1 MAIISPT
8 GSTLASADSFET
20 SSLDPVL
27 FRRKMDEVVSTIPLH
42 AIRPVLEAID
52 GAATANGERARHLR
66 DALVEHFNR
75 LRPMKARRLFTGLFE
90 PFLVDDP
97 VLYRA
102 PAGVPG
108 LIQRVDM
115 GGLWAALS
123 QMAFPGLAAEVQ
135 CRLDEMARG
144 RILDEVLSGPEAMG
158 LRDHMRRAAAD
169 FLVTLDRDFRLC
181 SRFQMLANDEA
192 EHDARLRT
200 HYLNRKAPIDAEMLG
215 FVRAVLENNAAL
227 LPLAERLRRDMDQIS
242 TTTPGPAVE
251 EEGLSALM
259 VGYAR
264 RVRDLGP
271 AFRDQSRALAWVAPL
286 YALNVKGRTDVFQRY
301 VREHGGAAID
311 DQHPLRRALLAH
323 FSASCTTIH
332 EVVDGLFA
340 DIDML
345 DGGVLSL
352 NRSARGLLTTAV
364 ERFERTLSAVSGTG
378 ILANRTS
385 GPAIRTQLSDVTRR
399 LTQMILPALAVRLQA
414 AMNTRHHEAP
424 DHDDVVWLLEL
435 VWHWGRNLGTV
446 GYASPEI
453 KSLRLF
459 ALEQGRVAFLQA
471 MQVGDG
477 DRAEARM
484 AHLLRIRR
492 LVAAIGEDITPWIT
506 PASPGLH
513 RVVHTY
519 LDSRDDIGAEEWVVI
534 DGFAQ
539 SLRVELN
546 RSRNWKSADHVAT
559 LRLHEERRGLPPPAE
574 CLGALSP
581 L

>member
-1 MAIISPT
+1 MAHISPPEPPPPN
-8 GSTLASADSFET
+8 ADSFHA
-20 SSLDPVL
+20 SSLESVL
-27 FRRKMDEVVSTIPLH
+27 FRRKMDEVVSAIPLH
-42 AIRPVLEAID
+42 AIRPVLDAID
-52 GAATANGERARHLR
+52 GATSANGERARHLR

-115 GGLWAALS
+115 GGLWTALS

-135 CRLDEMARG
+135 CRLDVLAHD
-144 RILDEVLSGPEAMG
+144 RILDEVLAGPEALA
-158 LRDHMRRAAAD
+158 LRDTMRRAAAD
-169 FLVTLDRDFRLC
+169 FLVTLERDFRLC
-181 SRFQMLANDEA
+181 TRFLMLANDEA

-200 HYLNRKAPIDAEMLG
+200 HYLGRKAPIDAEMLG
-215 FVRAVLENNAAL
+215 FIRAVLENNAGL
-227 LPLAERLRRDMDQIS
+227 LPLAERLRRDMDQV
-242 TTTPGPAVE
+242 TTAAVTPVAE

-259 VGYAR
+259 AGYSR
-264 RVRDLGP
+264 PVRDLGP
-271 AFRDQSRALAWVAPL
+271 AFRMQGHALAWTAPL
-286 YALNVKGRTDVFQRY
+286 YALNVRGRIDVFQRY
-301 VREHGGAAID
+301 MREHGGAGID
-311 DQHPLRRALLAH
+311 DQHPLRRALMAH
-323 FSASCTTIH
+323 FDAGCITIR

-345 DGGVLSL
+345 DGGVLSV
-352 NRSARGLLTTAV
+352 NRQARSLLTIAV
-364 ERFERTLSAVSGTG
+364 ERFERTLAAVSGTG

-385 GPAIRTQLSDVTRR
+385 GPAIRTALSDVTRR

-414 AMNTRHHEAP
+414 ALNARHAPAP
-424 DHDDVVWLLEL
+424 DHDDVLWLLGL
-435 VWHWGRNLGTV
+435 VWHWGRNLGSV

-459 ALEQGRVAFLQA
+459 AQEQGRVAFLQA

-477 DRAEARM
+477 ERAETRM

-519 LDSRDDIGAEEWVVI
+519 LDSHDPIGAEEWVVI

-559 LRLHEERRGLPPPAE
+559 LRLHEERRGPPPAAP
-574 CLGALSP
+574 LGALSP

>member
-1 MAIISPT
+1 
-8 GSTLASADSFET
+8 
-20 SSLDPVL
+20 
-27 FRRKMDEVVSTIPLH
+27 MDEVVSAIPLH

-52 GAATANGERARHLR
+52 GATSANGERARHLR

-115 GGLWAALS
+115 GGLWTALS

-135 CRLDEMARG
+135 CRLDALAHD
-144 RILDEVLSGPEAMG
+144 RILDEVLAGPEALA
-158 LRDHMRRAAAD
+158 LRDAMRRAAAD
-169 FLVTLDRDFRLC
+169 FLVTLERDFRL
-181 SRFQMLANDEA
+181 STRFLMLANDEA

-200 HYLNRKAPIDAEMLG
+200 HYLGRKAPIDAEMLG
-215 FVRAVLENNAAL
+215 FVRAVLENNAGL
-227 LPLAERLRRDMDQIS
+227 LPLAERLRRDMDQV
-242 TTTPGPAVE
+242 TATAVNPVAE
-251 EEGLSALM
+251 EEGLSAL
-259 VGYAR
+259 VAGYSR
-264 RVRDLGP
+264 PVRDLGP
-271 AFRDQSRALAWVAPL
+271 AFRVQSQALAWTAPL
-286 YALNVKGRTDVFQRY
+286 YVLNVRGRIDVFQRY
-301 VREHGGAAID
+301 MREHGGAGID
-311 DQHPLRRALLAH
+311 DQHPLRRALMAH
-323 FSASCTTIH
+323 FDAGCITIR

-345 DGGVLSL
+345 DGGVLSV
-352 NRSARGLLTTAV
+352 NRQARGLLTIAV
-364 ERFERTLSAVSGTG
+364 ERFERTLAAVSGTG

-385 GPAIRTQLSDVTRR
+385 GPAIRTALSDVTRR

-414 AMNTRHHEAP
+414 ALNARHAPAP
-424 DHDDVVWLLEL
+424 DHDDVLWLLGL
-435 VWHWGRNLGTV
+435 VWHWGRNLGSV

-459 ALEQGRVAFLQA
+459 AQEQGRVAFLQA

-477 DRAEARM
+477 ERAETRM

-519 LDSRDDIGAEEWVVI
+519 LDSHDPIGAEEWVVI

-559 LRLHEERRGLPPPAE
+559 LRLHEERRGPPPAAAI
-574 CLGALSP
+574 GALSP

>member
-1 MAIISPT
+1 MALIIPT
-8 GSTLASADSFET
+8 GSAQASGESFET
-20 SSLDPVL
+20 VSVDPVL
-27 FRRKMDEVVSTIPLH
+27 FRRKMDEVVAAIPLH
-42 AIRPVLEAID
+42 AIRPVLDAID
-52 GAATANGERARHLR
+52 GAAGTNGERARHLR

-102 PAGVPG
+102 PSGVPA
-108 LIQRVDM
+108 LLQRVDM

-135 CRLDEMARG
+135 CRLDDLARDS
-144 RILDEVLSGPEAMG
+144 ILDTVLTGPEALR
-158 LRDHMRRAAAD
+158 LRDDMRRAAAD
-169 FLVTLDRDFRLC
+169 FLVTLERDFRLS
-181 SRFQMLANDEA
+181 SRFLILANDEA

-200 HYLNRKAPIDAEMLG
+200 HYLNRKTPIDAEMLG
-215 FVRAVLENNAAL
+215 FVRAVLENNAGL
-227 LPLAERLRRDMDQIS
+227 LPLAERIRRDMDQVTATAPS
-242 TTTPGPAVE
+242 PSVE
-251 EEGLSALM
+251 EEGLAALM

-271 AFRDQSRALAWVAPL
+271 AFRDQSRPLAWIAPL
-286 YALNVKGRTDVFQRY
+286 YALNVRGRADVFQRY
-301 VREHGGAAID
+301 VREHGGTGID
-311 DQHPLRRALLAH
+311 DQHPLRRTLLAH
-323 FSASCTTIH
+323 FGSACTTIR
-332 EVVDGLFA
+332 EVVDGLFG

-352 NRSARGLLTTAV
+352 NRPARDLLATAV
-364 ERFERTLSAVSGTG
+364 ERFERTLAAVSGIG
-378 ILANRTS
+378 LLANRTS
-385 GPAIRTQLSDVTRR
+385 GPAIRAQLAEVTRR
-399 LTQMILPALAVRLQA
+399 LTQMILPALAVRLQS
-414 AMNTRHHEAP
+414 AMNARGHAAP
-424 DHDDVVWLLEL
+424 DHDDVLWLLGL

-453 KSLRLF
+453 KSLRMF

-477 DRAEARM
+477 DGAEGRM

-492 LVAAIGEDITPWIT
+492 LVSAIGEDITPWIT

-519 LDSRDDIGAEEWVVI
+519 LDSRDTIGAEEWVVI

-539 SLRVELN
+539 TLRVELN

-559 LRLHEERRGLPPPAE
+559 LRLHEERRGLPPAAPDPNAF
-574 CLGALSP
+574 CP